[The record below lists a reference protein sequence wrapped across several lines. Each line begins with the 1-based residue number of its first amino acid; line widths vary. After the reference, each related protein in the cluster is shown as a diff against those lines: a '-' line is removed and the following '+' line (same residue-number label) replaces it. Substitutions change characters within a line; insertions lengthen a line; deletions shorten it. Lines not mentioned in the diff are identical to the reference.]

1 MNIRAVEPFSTID
14 YPGELAVG
22 VFTQGCNMKC
32 PYCHNRSL
40 LPMYSQDLLPRE
52 AVLADLI
59 ERSRMMT
66 AVVVTGGEP
75 TMQAAL
81 VRFLIDVKR
90 STKMLV
96 KLDTNGSNPKLVGV
110 LIDLGLV
117 DYVALD
123 VKAVDA
129 EGYMS
134 LGAGAD
140 GFAKMLETK
149 KLLESVSIAY
159 ELRTTCD
166 IRYVSDENIGLL
178 AQLTGDGRA
187 KHFLQQPAGTDIDV
201 HALAVAGGRLQPR

>member
-14 YPGELAVG
+14 YPGQLAAV
-22 VFTQGCNMKC
+22 VFTQGCNMRC
-32 PYCHNRSL
+32 PYCHNSSL
-40 LPMYSQDLLPRE
+40 LPMYSQDLLPE
-52 AVLADLI
+52 EDVLKDLI
-59 ERSRMMT
+59 ERSRLMT

-75 TMQAAL
+75 TMQSGL
-81 VRFLIDVKR
+81 VRFLDDVKR

-96 KLDTNGSNPKLVGV
+96 KLDTNGSNPSHVGV
-110 LIDLGLV
+110 LIALGLV

-129 EGYMS
+129 EGYMA

-140 GFAKMLETK
+140 GFAKMMQTRQ
-149 KLLESVSIAY
+149 LLESVSIAY

-166 IRYVSDENIGLL
+166 TRYVSDENIRLL

-187 KHFLQQPAGTDIDV
+187 KHFLQKPAGTDVDV
-201 HALAVAGGRLQPR
+201 HALAKAGGRLQPR